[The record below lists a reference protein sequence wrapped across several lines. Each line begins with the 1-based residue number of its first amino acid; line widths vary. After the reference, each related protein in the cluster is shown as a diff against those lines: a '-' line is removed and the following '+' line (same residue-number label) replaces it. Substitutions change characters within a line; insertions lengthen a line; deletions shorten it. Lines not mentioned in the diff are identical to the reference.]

1 MIKFRSRKPSLQV
14 PRTLGE
20 NSIPSSEL
28 IFSKRFSNQSSEIK
42 LFKDNLRGKWRSAT
56 RRCIEPW
63 NKSGTALFPPK
74 ILYISR
80 RKVSTANSLIPRLI
94 HENVWSSASRPL
106 LHPLIRRVKLPAV
119 TTKRRKGSLSPSL
132 SLFLSLSSLFF
143 SSFFKFVYNDREES
157 WKFEYRLARSTLK
170 IVNNSKSKICY
181 I

>member
-119 TTKRRKGSLSPSL
+119 TTKRRKGSLSL
-132 SLFLSLSSLFF
+132 SLSLSSPPPSRLDRFNRF
-143 SSFFKFVYNDREES
+143 RFVYANSSFLPLQWFAIK
-157 WKFEYRLARSTLK
+157 
-170 IVNNSKSKICY
+170 NS
-181 I
+181 